1 MKRHWFARPVLTL
14 LLSALLG
21 GCSELTDPEGQ
32 VLNESELIFVRLD
45 ENAPGI
51 DTTEVSF
58 WAVRGQEREVQI
70 RYFYE
75 GTNSFS
81 KCMRFV
87 VPANALSRRPDG
99 SAIAPGDSVRITIR
113 MPDPTRLGFEFDPAG
128 LQFDPA
134 HPATVEVVYRY
145 ADRDFNGDG
154 VVDATDDALAARLGF
169 WRQERPGEPW
179 TRIETTR
186 LEDVAEARATI
197 AGFTKYAL
205 AID

>member
-1 MKRHWFARPVLTL
+1 MKRHWFAGPVLL
-14 LLSALLG
+14 LVLSALLG
-21 GCSELTDPEGQ
+21 GCSELIDPDGQ
-32 VLNESELIFVRLD
+32 VLDESELTFVRLD
-45 ENAPGI
+45 DNAPGI

-75 GTNSFS
+75 GTNSYV
-81 KCMRFV
+81 KCLRFV
-87 VPANALSRRPDG
+87 VPANALSRRADG
-99 SAIAPGDSVRITIR
+99 STIATGDSVRITIR
-113 MPDPTRLGFEFDPAG
+113 MPDRTRLGFEFDPAG
-128 LQFDPA
+128 LQFDPS

-145 ADRDFNGDG
+145 ADPDFNGDG
-154 VVDATDDALAARLGF
+154 VVDATDDDLAARMGF

-186 LEDVAEARATI
+186 LQEIAEARATI

>member
-1 MKRHWFARPVLTL
+1 MKRHWFAGLVLPL
-14 LLSALLG
+14 LFSAVLG
-21 GCSELTDPEGQ
+21 ACSELTDPDEQ
-32 VLNESELIFVRLD
+32 VVDESELIFVRLD
-45 ENAPGI
+45 DKGPGI

-75 GTNSFS
+75 GSS
-81 KCMRFV
+81 SYAKCLRFV
-87 VPANALSRRPDG
+87 VPANALVRRPG
-99 SAIAPGDSVRITIR
+99 GATIATGDSVRITIR
-113 MPDPTRLGFEFDPAG
+113 MPDRTRLGFEFDPAG
-128 LQFDPA
+128 LQFDPS
-134 HPATVEVVYRY
+134 HPARVEVVYRY
-145 ADRDFNGDG
+145 ADHDFNGDG
-154 VVDATDDALAARLGF
+154 VVDSTDDRMAARMGF

-186 LEDVAEARATI
+186 LQDIAEARATI